1 MILKATFNI
10 FKETSCK
17 TVNYGASKYACENK
31 KRGNEKRDFFKISCT
46 NKFIFKYHFK
56 EFHKHLVHSLKVHS
70 KYCT

>member
-1 MILKATFNI
+1 MLVRTKKEGMK
-10 FKETSCK
+10 KETYS
-17 TVNYGASKYACENK
+17 A
-31 KRGNEKRDFFKISCT
+31 FKISCT